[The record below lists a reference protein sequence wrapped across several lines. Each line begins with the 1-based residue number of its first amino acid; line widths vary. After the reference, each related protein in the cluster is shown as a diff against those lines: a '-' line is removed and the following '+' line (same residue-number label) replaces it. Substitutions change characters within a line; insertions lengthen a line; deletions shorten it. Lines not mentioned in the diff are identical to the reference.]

1 MDFRQVEKGM
11 GKILNSVLD
20 LLSRHAYGD
29 SH

>member
-11 GKILNSVLD
+11 GKIPNSVLD